1 VVLKKISPTLR
12 SKTIFTPNPHIYKYI
27 TINAGFSI
35 GHILILN
42 LKKYKMK
49 QMKVLLMANKTL
61 SLMMEDLATL
71 LESMDNNDLIMDLED
86 NVISHL
92 ENAQTQLDMIVDDI
106 DNGMYENAPDEDFE
120 EWN

>member
-1 VVLKKISPTLR
+1 M
-12 SKTIFTPNPHIYKYI
+12 
-27 TINAGFSI
+27 

-42 LKKYKMK
+42 LKTNIMK

-61 SLMMEDLATL
+61 SLMMEDLAIL
-71 LESMDNNDLIMDLED
+71 LEGMDNNDLVIDLED

-106 DNGMYENAPDEDFE
+106 DDGMYEKEPDEDFE

>member
-1 VVLKKISPTLR
+1 M
-12 SKTIFTPNPHIYKYI
+12 
-27 TINAGFSI
+27 

-42 LKKYKMK
+42 LKTNIMK
-49 QMKVLLMANKTL
+49 QMKVLLIASKTL
-61 SLMMEDLATL
+61 SLMMEDLTIL
-71 LESMDNNDLIMDLED
+71 LEGMDNNDLVMDLED

-106 DNGMYENAPDEDFE
+106 DDGMYEKEPDEDFE

>member
-1 VVLKKISPTLR
+1 
-12 SKTIFTPNPHIYKYI
+12 
-27 TINAGFSI
+27 
-35 GHILILN
+35 
-42 LKKYKMK
+42 
-49 QMKVLLMANKTL
+49 MKVLLMASKTL

-71 LESMDNNDLIMDLED
+71 LEGMDNNDLIADLED

-106 DNGMYENAPDEDFE
+106 DDGAYEKEPDEDFE

>member
-1 VVLKKISPTLR
+1 M
-12 SKTIFTPNPHIYKYI
+12 
-27 TINAGFSI
+27 

-42 LKKYKMK
+42 LKTNKMK
-49 QMKVLLMANKTL
+49 QMKVLLMASKTL
-61 SLMMEDLATL
+61 SLMMEDLAIL
-71 LESMDNNDLIMDLED
+71 LEGMDNNDLVMDLED

-106 DNGMYENAPDEDFE
+106 DDGMYEKEPDEDFE

>member
-1 VVLKKISPTLR
+1 
-12 SKTIFTPNPHIYKYI
+12 
-27 TINAGFSI
+27 
-35 GHILILN
+35 
-42 LKKYKMK
+42 MK
-49 QMKVLLMANKTL
+49 QMKVLLMASKTL

-71 LESMDNNDLIMDLED
+71 LEGMDNNDLIADLED

-106 DNGMYENAPDEDFE
+106 DDGAYEKAPDEDFE

>member
-1 VVLKKISPTLR
+1 
-12 SKTIFTPNPHIYKYI
+12 
-27 TINAGFSI
+27 
-35 GHILILN
+35 
-42 LKKYKMK
+42 MK
-49 QMKVLLMANKTL
+49 QMKVLLMASKTL

-71 LESMDNNDLIMDLED
+71 LDGMDNNDLIIDLED

-106 DNGMYENAPDEDFE
+106 DEGEYENAPDEDFE

>member
-1 VVLKKISPTLR
+1 
-12 SKTIFTPNPHIYKYI
+12 
-27 TINAGFSI
+27 
-35 GHILILN
+35 
-42 LKKYKMK
+42 MK

-71 LESMDNNDLIMDLED
+71 LESMDNNDLVMDLED

>member
-1 VVLKKISPTLR
+1 
-12 SKTIFTPNPHIYKYI
+12 
-27 TINAGFSI
+27 
-35 GHILILN
+35 
-42 LKKYKMK
+42 MK
-49 QMKVLLMANKTL
+49 QMKVLLMASKTL

-71 LESMDNNDLIMDLED
+71 LDGMDNNDLIIDLED

-106 DNGMYENAPDEDFE
+106 DDGAYEKAPDEDFE

>member
-1 VVLKKISPTLR
+1 
-12 SKTIFTPNPHIYKYI
+12 
-27 TINAGFSI
+27 
-35 GHILILN
+35 
-42 LKKYKMK
+42 MK

-106 DNGMYENAPDEDFE
+106 DNGMYESTPDEDFE

>member
-1 VVLKKISPTLR
+1 
-12 SKTIFTPNPHIYKYI
+12 
-27 TINAGFSI
+27 
-35 GHILILN
+35 
-42 LKKYKMK
+42 MK
-49 QMKVLLMANKTL
+49 QMKVLLMASKTL

-71 LESMDNNDLIMDLED
+71 LDGMDNNDLIMDLED

-106 DNGMYENAPDEDFE
+106 DDGAYEEAPDEDFE